1 MNDLPR
7 LRRDVVQLRSLESQG
22 NDQRVIDRTPE
33 ECLNMVWPLTLAA
46 WALAEPS
53 MVESRLQRHVTR
65 VTRLEN

>member
-46 WALAEPS
+46 WALAE
-53 MVESRLQRHVTR
+53 LHG
-65 VTRLEN
+65 